1 MPWVL
6 LANAVVSSLPVAEVT
21 LEGGEVDS
29 AGRAGGCCK
38 GELWFAPVFAIF
50 IW

>member
-6 LANAVVSSLPVAEVT
+6 PADTVVSSLPVAEVT
-21 LEGGEVDS
+21 LEGREVDS

-38 GELWFAPVFAIF
+38 GELWFAPFFAIF
-50 IW
+50 VG